1 MRALLKSKPAS
12 AAIPERKRL
21 GLLYD
26 RYRHDY
32 QETLNKLYK
41 QIRKLLVKTDINFN
55 IKYRL
60 KSFDSY
66 FEKLLRL
73 RREGESFTLLNDL
86 LGMRVIVPFLEDVQ
100 QIQEII
106 SANFKIVEIEHKG
119 AKNSFRE
126 FSYDSIHI
134 LVDIS
139 EAHSGTTIP
148 YMRKVCEIQIR
159 TILQDA
165 WAEVEHELIYKADI
179 KLPNHSIKRKLASLN
194 ASLTLSDIIF
204 QEIRDYEKGLA
215 HWREQRHESFL
226 DKVKED
232 SPINLIDT
240 LAEPELPAKEK
251 IAMEPLKPKN
261 ALEKDIF
268 EALEAHSAHKY
279 SVAIKIYN
287 RILHNRLEPRI
298 RSIIYNHRGMA
309 HFVQSEYQKALKDFT
324 KAIKFDSRNANAYN
338 NRGMTYRVMQN
349 YASALDDFT
358 VSLDI
363 NPYQHE
369 TYHMRALTF
378 FNINDFSSSLD
389 NCQRCLNI
397 KPDFKPAKHLKKLIT
412 AKMGY

>member
-1 MRALLKSKPAS
+1 MLLTKSAPTVV
-12 AAIPERKRL
+12 PERQRL
-21 GLLYD
+21 ELLYD
-26 RYRHDY
+26 RYRHEY

-73 RREGESFTLLNDL
+73 RRDGENFTLLNDL

-100 QIQEII
+100 QVQELISERFRII
-106 SANFKIVEIEHKG
+106 EIEHKG

-139 EAHSGTTIP
+139 SSQNGNTIP
-148 YMRKVCEIQIR
+148 YMRKVCEIQVR

-165 WAEVEHELIYKADI
+165 WAEVEHELIYKADL
-179 KLPNHSIKRKLASLN
+179 KLPNNSIKRKLASLN

-226 DKVKED
+226 DKVQSD
-232 SPINLIDT
+232 SPIT
-240 LAEPELPAKEK
+240 LLDALDEPELPAKEK

-261 ALEKDIF
+261 MLEKDIF
-268 EALEAHSAHKY
+268 EALEAHSEHKY
-279 SVAIKIYN
+279 SLAITIYN
-287 RILHNRLEPRI
+287 RILHNKLEPRI

-309 HFVQSEYQKALKDFT
+309 HFVQSEYQFALKDFS
-324 KAIKFDSRNANAYN
+324 KSIKFDSRNANAQN
-338 NRGMTYRVMQN
+338 NRGMTYRVLQ
-349 YASALDDFT
+349 DFT
-358 VSLDI
+358 HALEDFNYSLDL

-369 TYHMRALTF
+369 TYHMRALTYYD
-378 FNINDFSSSLD
+378 INDFSSALEDCKKTLD
-389 NCQRCLNI
+389 I
-397 KPDFKPAKHLKKLIT
+397 KPDFKPAKHLKKIIT
-412 AKMGY
+412 SRMGY

>member
-1 MRALLKSKPAS
+1 MLQPKSATTS
-12 AAIPERKRL
+12 IPERKRL

-26 RYRHDY
+26 RYRHEY
-32 QETLNKLYK
+32 QETLNRLYK

-60 KSFDSY
+60 KTFDSY
-66 FEKLLRL
+66 FEKLLRM

-100 QIQEII
+100 QVQNII
-106 SANFKIVEIEHKG
+106 SKHFRIVEIEHKG

-139 EAHSGTTIP
+139 EAHTGTTIP

-165 WAEVEHELIYKADI
+165 WAEVEHELIYKADL

-226 DKVKED
+226 EKVKED
-232 SPINLIDT
+232 SPISLMDT
-240 LAEPELPAKEK
+240 LSNPELPAKEK

-261 ALEKDIF
+261 SLEKDIF
-268 EALEAHSAHKY
+268 EALEAHSSHKY
-279 SVAIKIYN
+279 SVAISIYN

-309 HFVQSEYQKALKDFT
+309 HFVQSEYQKALKDFS
-324 KAIKFDSRNANAYN
+324 KAIKFDNQNANAHN
-338 NRGMTYRVMQN
+338 NRGMTYRILQDF
-349 YASALDDFT
+349 AHALDDFT
-358 VSLDI
+358 VSLDL

-369 TYHMRALTF
+369 TYHMRALTYHD
-378 FNINDFSSSLD
+378 INDFSSALD
-389 NCQRCLNI
+389 NCHKSLNL
-397 KPDFKPAKHLKKLIT
+397 KPDFKPAKYLKKLIT
-412 AKMGY
+412 SKMGY